1 MCRRSMNIK
10 PIHNDE
16 DLHAAFKRLESIFQA
31 EAGTPEADEMEVL
44 VTLIEVYE
52 NKYYPIQAADPIEA
66 IKFRMDQQGLTP
78 RDLEQYIGPS
88 GRVSEVLNGKRR
100 LSLKMIKRL
109 HEGLRIPYESLLAG
123 AA

>member
-1 MCRRSMNIK
+1 MNIK
-10 PIHNDE
+10 PIRNDE
-16 DLHAAFKRLESIFQA
+16 DLHAAFQRLEAVFQA

-52 NKYYPIQAADPIEA
+52 NRHYPIQAADPIEA
-66 IKFRMDQQGLTP
+66 IKFRMEQQGLTP
-78 RDLEQYIGPS
+78 RDLEKYIGPS

-100 LSLKMIKRL
+100 LSLAMIKRL
-109 HEGLRIPYESLLAG
+109 HDGLRIPYESLLSG

>member
-1 MCRRSMNIK
+1 MNIK
-10 PIHNDE
+10 PIRNDE
-16 DLHAAFKRLESIFQA
+16 DLHAAFRRLEAIYQA

-44 VTLIEVYE
+44 VTLVEVYE
-52 NKYYPIQAADPIEA
+52 NKHYPIQAADPIEA

-100 LSLKMIKRL
+100 LSLAMIKRL
-109 HEGLRIPYESLLAG
+109 HDGLRIPYESLLSGTA
-123 AA
+123 